1 MINRIDA
8 ETIPLRRPVKE
19 FTEDGE
25 TLLYHPIRD
34 EATILNQ
41 SATQVWRLCNGKSNL
56 HEITAALGEQYGVE
70 GALLEEDVAT
80 TLNEL
85 YSRNLI
91 ELQYL

>member
-1 MINRIDA
+1 MINRIDRKA
-8 ETIPLRRPVKE
+8 IPLRRPVEE

-25 TLLYHPIRD
+25 TLLYHPIKD

-56 HEITAALGEQYGVE
+56 DEITAELGARYGVE
-70 GALLEEDVAT
+70 GALLQDDVTT
-80 TLNEL
+80 TLIEL

-91 ELQYL
+91 ELQ